1 MKRKNNIIKNK
12 YNKKIK
18 LSKYNYVKITIN
30 NSLFNQYSLNE
41 LNEYLNEINE
51 IINNL
56 VINKEKIESILA
68 MFS

>member
-1 MKRKNNIIKNK
+1 MKRKNNIIENK

-18 LSKYNYVKITIN
+18 LNKYKYIKIDIN
-30 NSLFNQYSLNE
+30 NEIFNQYSLNE
-41 LNEYLNEINE
+41 LNEFLNEINE